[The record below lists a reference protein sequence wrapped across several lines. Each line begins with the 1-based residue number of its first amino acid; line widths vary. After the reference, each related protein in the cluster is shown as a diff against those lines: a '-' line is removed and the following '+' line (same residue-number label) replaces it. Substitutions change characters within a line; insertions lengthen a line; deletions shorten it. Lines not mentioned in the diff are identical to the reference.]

1 MSREGYR
8 AIKLAVNNLASGQI
22 IWQSTD
28 TAVAW
33 SNGRLSANQRQ
44 QAIAEFTKVL
54 NIMQAPNARFNRE
67 PVERVRNGLA
77 TLRGVRS

>member
-1 MSREGYR
+1 MLGFEPINNPDFTCPR
-8 AIKLAVNNLASGQI
+8 AACCRL
-22 IWQSTD
+22 T

-33 SNGRLSANQRQ
+33 SNGSLSANQRQ